1 MEKYRWSNQE
11 SLDDLLAA
19 VVMQFVEEK
28 FVNTELFTA
37 TGPDGTEWNVV
48 AYDDEA
54 PIEPGFKERFLD
66 GLYKEFHCGVNLG
79 EGRG

>member
-19 VVMQFVEEK
+19 VVMQYVESIE
-28 FVNTELFTA
+28 VHTECFEA
-37 TGPDGTEWNVV
+37 EGPDGVLWRCV

-54 PIEPGFKERFLD
+54 PIEPGFKERFLE
-66 GLYKEFHCGVNLG
+66 GLYKEFRVGV
-79 EGRG
+79 